1 MMKTPRLES
10 LWPLWNAK
18 NNEEQEITYS
28 YDALTPTLME
38 DEDARHYAE
47 ALNFACHKP
56 DVRNIAV
63 TGPYGAGKSSVLLT
77 WTRSRKDRN
86 QIMTVSLADFDMAR
100 TGDVTADKN
109 GEDTAK
115 SERKARQEEKSIE
128 YSILQQILYKA
139 RKSDLPY
146 SRIDRIADF
155 TPSQVWAKAF
165 HLLGLSAFCLSGL
178 MLLFPHFFRKK
189 LSLPV
194 SFSEYLLSFHPALRT
209 GLAGAAFFITFYL
222 LISKLHRMGIFD
234 RRLSI
239 DKIDISKGAT
249 LSARPADPSLLNVFI
264 DEIVYFFDKQNYKIV
279 IFEDLDRHND
289 GAIFIKLREINQI
302 INNSLSDG
310 NPVRFIYAVRDDIF
324 NSPEARTKFFDFI
337 VPVVPVMDSQNAT
350 DHFSKKFKDD
360 DLKVPGFEQCV
371 ARIAVFITDMRLLNS
386 IANEF
391 RLYRKLVNN
400 GEDIIRLLSL
410 IAYKNL
416 CTRDYHQIDAK
427 HGILYGVMNAY
438 VSGELRKHF
447 EKEVE
452 GETERLNAE
461 VSVINDEK
469 AINKPEIIREI
480 LRDYIN
486 EKNKQQFQFIIRNNT
501 VCNLDD
507 VINKEELFMSMINSN
522 SLSVR
527 TIHGNTVLHISP
539 DEIIKMKDEYTRRCD
554 LLASKTDGKLNA
566 LNLKK
571 EQLRKQMR
579 RLEASSPG
587 VLIQKMRSEGCA
599 KWVSENLG
607 IVRGSDESD
616 GCEPLQFDF
625 IYSLMSWNYLSTDF
639 MSYRSVFI
647 PGSLSRGDNDF
658 VRAVSAGKDLIFTT
672 AMPLERTANVVEKLR
687 ALGLLHQENAWHAGV
702 LQHLLAHDRNR
713 LSKIM
718 DSQLE
723 EGEEVRLVYLA
734 EGPFGHWAM
743 PDVVSYVQLMTSDRT
758 KTARFVKALLHIT
771 EFHAAVQLLVLFF
784 CSTAIK
790 WDTDDADMNHAVT
803 TIFSENNDIPDRVPD
818 DYGKLFVANLKNAQ
832 VKLQQI
838 GQCVSDQGVK
848 IVREVAEH
856 QLWTYSEDNFKNIIL
871 SLFKEIGGKPELI
884 MKKPLTAVRYTKI
897 RGLDETI
904 QENIEHFVRS
914 FILRSEDHE
923 IIPELLNNEDVGFP
937 LLSEITWRMDFVVDD
952 IKKIKNRAEINPE
965 TNDVNTDS
973 SLYALLLKYDR
984 ISPTWDN
991 VLFLAEKEDAENLA
1005 PELAMW
1011 FDINHTEFEAP
1022 RFPLNDDHLHLIF
1035 TILFNSQAMSEEGR
1049 IHLLKLFGFP
1059 YSDVPAYM
1067 HFNSICSLIN
1077 QKLLN
1082 PSLINFKAVRQRFAD
1097 EIDDGKLTPLLA
1109 ELIFQDPSL
1118 LQDPALVMI
1127 KDDGFD
1133 RLLAERL
1140 LAHGLL
1146 TEKAQARLLEWL
1158 WSYDIKLFNAPLF
1171 MSSARLAR
1179 LAPHLADEDM
1189 RVALLIQL
1197 LETGKVLH
1205 RDVEQIIRTFTDE
1218 NLLAF
1223 ISDKEYRRIG
1233 YSDSL
1238 WELASQLEAAG
1249 FIRKLKWDEK
1259 YKRIRF
1265 VPHNRSVFMTE

>member
-10 LWPLWNAK
+10 LWPLWTAK
-18 NNEEQEITYS
+18 NPEEQEITYS

-38 DEDARHYAE
+38 EEDARHYAE

-56 DVRNIAV
+56 DIRNIAV

-100 TGDVTADKN
+100 AGDVSADKN

-165 HLLGLSAFCLSGL
+165 HLLGMSACCLSGL

-209 GLAGAAFFITFYL
+209 GLAGVAFFITFYL

-310 NPVRFIYAVRDDIF
+310 KPVRFIYAVRDDIF

-350 DHFSKKFKDD
+350 DHFSKKFNDD

-416 CTRDYHQIDAK
+416 CARDYHQIDAK
-427 HGILYGVMNAY
+427 QGVLYGVMSAY
-438 VSGELRKHF
+438 VSGELAKHF
-447 EKEVE
+447 ENEAE
-452 GETERLNAE
+452 NETERLNVE
-461 VSVINDEK
+461 ISEINNEP
-469 AINKPEIIREI
+469 AVNKQEIIREI
-480 LRDYIN
+480 LRDYISD
-486 EKNKQQFQFIIRNNT
+486 KTRQQLQFTNSYNSFYT
-501 VCNLDD
+501 LDE
-507 VINKEELFMSMINSN
+507 VINKEEVFINMVNSQ
-522 SLSVR
+522 SLSIR
-527 TIHGNTVLHISP
+527 TIHGTTVVHLSP
-539 DEIIKMKDEYTRRCD
+539 AEITQMRDEYTARCE
-554 LLASKTDGKLNA
+554 LLASKTDGKLTA
-566 LNLKK
+566 LKLKK
-571 EQLRKQMR
+571 DSLKQQMYS
-579 RLEASSPG
+579 LETSTPE
-587 VLIQKMRSEGCA
+587 VLILKMGSTGFI
-599 KWVSENLG
+599 KWVSENLS
-607 IVRGSDESD
+607 ISRGTDEV
-616 GCEPLQFDF
+616 GGYEALQYDF
-625 IYSLMSWNYLSTDF
+625 IYSLLRWGYLSTDY

-647 PGSLSRGDNDF
+647 PGRLSISDNEF
-658 VRAVSAGKDLIFTT
+658 IIAVTAGKDFDITT
-672 AMPLERTANVVEKLR
+672 AMPLDRVSNVVEKLR
-687 ALGLLHQENAWHAGV
+687 GLGVLHQDNAWHAGV
-702 LQHLLAHDRNR
+702 LQHLLSHDRTR
-713 LSKIM
+713 MSKIM
-718 DSQLE
+718 DSQLDDTTQS
-723 EGEEVRLVYLA
+723 RLQYLVERVFSQWSVPERVVYV
-734 EGPFGHWAM
+734 M
-743 PDVVSYVQLMTSDRT
+743 QMTSDST
-758 KTARFVKALLHIT
+758 KTARFVKQLYLSEKNVAVKLLI
-771 EFHAAVQLLVLFF
+771 LFF
-784 CSTAIK
+784 CRLEKKWETVDPEINRAI
-790 WDTDDADMNHAVT
+790 TE
-803 TIFSENNDIPDRVPD
+803 ILSEGYDIPDRVPA
-818 DYGKLFVANLKNAQ
+818 GFRNQFVANLKNAQ
-832 VKLQQI
+832 IQLPLI
-838 GQCVSDQGVK
+838 GQCVSEQGDK
-848 IVREVAEH
+848 IVREIAEH
-856 QLWTYSEDNFKNIIL
+856 KLWAYSEDNFQNIIL
-871 SLFKEIGGKPELI
+871 SLSKESGIRPEQFL
-884 MKKPLTAVRYTKI
+884 KKPLTAVRETKI

-904 QENIEHFVRS
+904 QENIEQFIRD
-914 FILRSEDHE
+914 FILGSEDFDS
-923 IIPELLNNEDVGFP
+923 IPDLLNNENVGFP
-937 LLSEITWRMDFVVDD
+937 LLSEITRRMDFFVED
-952 IKKIKNRAEINPE
+952 IKKINNRTGINPE
-965 TNDVNTDS
+965 TNDINTES
-973 SLYALLLKYDR
+973 SVHELLFKYNR

-991 VLFLAEKEDAENLA
+991 VFYLAQKEDEDKNIS
-1005 PELAMW
+1005 PELAIW
-1011 FDINHTEFEAP
+1011 FDRNHTEFNAP
-1022 RFPLNDDHLHLIF
+1022 QVPLAEEHLHLIF

-1049 IHLLKLFGFP
+1049 VHLLKLFGFP
-1059 YSDVPAYM
+1059 YSDVPTYLHLDSM
-1067 HFNSICSLIN
+1067 RCLID

-1082 PSLINFKAVRQRFAD
+1082 PSLINFDVIRQRFAD
-1097 EIDDGKLTPLLA
+1097 DVDEDELTPLLA
-1109 ELIFQDPSL
+1109 GLIFQNPSL
-1118 LQDPALVMI
+1118 LQDPAQVMI
-1127 KDDGFD
+1127 TDDGFD

-1140 LAHGLL
+1140 FAHGLL
-1146 TEKAQARLLEWL
+1146 TDEVQARVLEWL
-1158 WSYDIKLFNAPLF
+1158 WSYDIKLFDDLLF
-1171 MSSARLAR
+1171 MSPLRLAQ
-1179 LAPHLADEDM
+1179 LAPHLADEGI
-1189 RVALLIQL
+1189 RLALLIRV
-1197 LETGKVLH
+1197 LETGKLNHQDIV
-1205 RDVEQIIRTFTDE
+1205 QILRTFTDE

>member
-18 NNEEQEITYS
+18 NPEEQEITYS

-38 DEDARHYAE
+38 GEDARHYAE

-56 DVRNIAV
+56 DIRNIAV

-86 QIMTVSLADFDMAR
+86 HIMTVSLADFEMAR

-155 TPSQVWAKAF
+155 TPAQVWARAL
-165 HLLGLSAFCLSGL
+165 HLLGMSVCCLTGL

-194 SFSEYLLSFHPALRT
+194 SFSEHLLSFPPVWRT
-209 GLAGAAFFITFYL
+209 GLAGVAFFITFYL

-302 INNSLSDG
+302 INNSLTDG
-310 NPVRFIYAVRDDIF
+310 KPVRFIYAVRDDIF

-337 VPVVPVMDSQNAT
+337 VPVVPVMDSQNAS
-350 DHFSKKFKDD
+350 DHFSKKFNDD

-386 IANEF
+386 VANEF
-391 RLYRKLVNN
+391 RLYRKVVNN

-416 CTRDYHQIDAK
+416 CSRDYHQIDEK
-427 HGILYGVMNAY
+427 KGILYGVMSAY

-447 EKEVE
+447 EKEVK
-452 GETERLNAE
+452 GETERLNTE
-461 VSVINDEK
+461 VSLINDEK

-501 VCNLDD
+501 ICNLDD
-507 VINKEELFMSMINSN
+507 VINKEELFMSMVNSQ

-539 DEIIKMKDEYTRRCD
+539 GEIIKMKDEYTARCE
-554 LLASKTDGKLNA
+554 LLASKADGKLNA

-571 EQLRKQMR
+571 EQLQKQMR
-579 RLEASSPG
+579 RLETSSPG
-587 VLIQKMRSEGCA
+587 GLIQKMRSEGFI

-607 IVRGSDESD
+607 IVRGSDVSD
-616 GCEPLQFDF
+616 GYGHLQFDF
-625 IYSLMSWNYLSTDF
+625 IYSLMSWNYLSTDY

-647 PGSLSRGDNDF
+647 PGSLSRSDNDF

-672 AMPLERTANVVEKLR
+672 AMPLERTTNVVEKLR
-687 ALGLLHQENAWHAGV
+687 ALGLLHQENAWHTGV

-723 EGEEVRLVYLA
+723 EGEEERLVYLA

-743 PDVVSYVQLMTSDRT
+743 SDVVSYVQIMTSDRT

-784 CSTAIK
+784 CSPAIK
-790 WDTDDADMNHAVT
+790 WDTDDTDINHAVT
-803 TIFSENNDIPDRVPD
+803 TIFSENSNILDRVPD
-818 DYGKLFVANLKNAQ
+818 GYGERFITNL
-832 VKLQQI
+832 VKTQIQLPLI
-838 GQCVSDQGVK
+838 GQCVSEQGKK
-848 IVREVAEH
+848 IVVEIAKN
-856 QLWTYSEDNFKNIIL
+856 QLWAYSAGNFENIIL
-871 SLFKEIGGKPELI
+871 LLSEESGFTAEQI
-884 MKKPLTAVRYTKI
+884 MKKPLTVVRKI
-897 RGLDETI
+897 NVQGIEITI
-904 QENIEHFVRS
+904 QSNIEHFIVD
-914 FILRSEDHE
+914 FVLRSEDYDLV
-923 IIPELLNNEDVGFP
+923 PELLNNEGVGFK
-937 LLSEITWRMDFVVDD
+937 LVSDIISKMNFVVDD
-952 IKKIKNRAEINPE
+952 VSKIKNREGVLESLANR
-965 TNDVNTDS
+965 NASYNT
-973 SLYALLLKYDR
+973 YELLLVNNR
-984 ISPTWDN
+984 VNHGWNN
-991 VLFLAEKEDAENLA
+991 VLFLATKQEKENIPS

-1011 FDINHTEFEAP
+1011 FDRYHSEFESP
-1022 RFPLNDDHLHLIF
+1022 RLPLTEDHLHLIF
-1035 TILFNSQAMSEEGR
+1035 KTLFNSGAMSDEGR
-1049 IHLLKLFGFP
+1049 ISILNLFGFP
-1059 YSDVPAYM
+1059 YSDVPSYL
-1067 HFNSICSLIN
+1067 HFDSIRCLIN

-1082 PSLINFKAVRQRFAD
+1082 PSQENFDDIRKKFSD
-1097 EIDDGKLTPLLA
+1097 EGKKRAPLLA
-1109 ELIFQDPSL
+1109 GLIFQNPLL
-1118 LQDPALVMI
+1118 LQSPETVIL
-1127 KDDGFD
+1127 DDEEFD
-1133 RLLAERL
+1133 DFLTEQLFL
-1140 LAHGLL
+1140 DDSL
-1146 TEKAQARLLEWL
+1146 TEKVQAQTLTWIWDHDEEIFRDKVHIPVAWL
-1158 WSYDIKLFNAPLF
+1158 AK
-1171 MSSARLAR
+1171 
-1179 LAPHLADEDM
+1179 LAPHLENESLRRTLLLQSLKAGNISHDALSLIIASFSDPAVLAFVSDSKFRSMDLKDDEL
-1189 RVALLIQL
+1189 ALAHL
-1197 LETGKVLH
+1197 LE
-1205 RDVEQIIRTFTDE
+1205 
-1218 NLLAF
+1218 
-1223 ISDKEYRRIG
+1223 S
-1233 YSDSL
+1233 
-1238 WELASQLEAAG
+1238 AG
-1249 FIRKLKWDEK
+1249 FIRSLKPEK
-1259 YKRIRF
+1259 KEGRF
-1265 VPHNRSVFMTE
+1265 RFTPHNSPAF

>member
-18 NNEEQEITYS
+18 NPEEQEITYS
-28 YDALTPTLME
+28 YDALTPALMK

-56 DVRNIAV
+56 DIRNIAV

-86 QIMTVSLADFDMAR
+86 QVMTVSLADFDMVR

-109 GEDTAK
+109 GEDPPK

-155 TPSQVWAKAF
+155 TSAQVWAKAF
-165 HLLGLSAFCLSGL
+165 HLLGMSVCCLSGL

-194 SFSEYLLSFHPALRT
+194 SFSEYLLSFPPALRT
-209 GLAGAAFFITFYL
+209 GLAGVAFFITFYL

-264 DEIVYFFDKQNYKIV
+264 DEIVYFFDKQKFKIV

-302 INNSLSDG
+302 INSSLSDG
-310 NPVRFIYAVRDDIF
+310 KPVRFIYAVRDDIF

-350 DHFSKKFKDD
+350 DHFSKKFNDD

-391 RLYRKLVNN
+391 RLYRELVNN

-427 HGILYGVMNAY
+427 QGILYGVMSAY

-447 EKEVE
+447 EKELA
-452 GETERLNAE
+452 GETERLNTEISA
-461 VSVINDEK
+461 INDEQ
-469 AINKPEIIREI
+469 AINKPEVIRGI

-507 VINKEELFMSMINSN
+507 VINKEELFMSMVNSN

-527 TIHGNTVLHISP
+527 TIHGSTVLNISP
-539 DEIIKMKDEYTRRCD
+539 DEIIKMRGEYTMRCE

-566 LNLKK
+566 LILKK

-587 VLIQKMRSEGCA
+587 VLIQKMRSEGFV

-616 GCEPLQFDF
+616 GYGPLQFDF

-687 ALGLLHQENAWHAGV
+687 ALGLLHQDNAWHAGV
-702 LQHLLAHDRNR
+702 LQYLLTHNRNR

-718 DSQLE
+718 ESQVE
-723 EGEEVRLVYLA
+723 EGEEVRLAYLT
-734 EGPFGHWAM
+734 EGPFGHWSM
-743 PDVVSYVQLMTSDRT
+743 PDVVSYVQLMTSDSH
-758 KTARFVKALLHIT
+758 KTARFVQALLHIT
-771 EFHAAVQLLVLFF
+771 ELNAAVKLLVLFF
-784 CSTAIK
+784 CSPAIK
-790 WDTDDADMNHAVT
+790 WDTDDTDMNHAVT
-803 TIFSENNDIPDRVPD
+803 KIFSENNDIPDRVPD
-818 DYGKLFVANLKNAQ
+818 GYGKQFVANLKNAQ
-832 VKLQQI
+832 IKLLLI
-838 GQCVSDQGVK
+838 GQCVSEQGVK
-848 IVREVAEH
+848 IVREIAEN
-856 QLWTYSEDNFKNIIL
+856 QLWAYSEDNFKNIIL
-871 SLFKEIGGKPELI
+871 SLYKESGVKPEQV
-884 MKKPLTAVRYTKI
+884 MKKPLSVVRETKI

-904 QENIEHFVRS
+904 QENIEPFVRD

-937 LLSEITWRMDFVVDD
+937 LLSEIILRMDFFVDH
-952 IKKIKNRAEINPE
+952 IKKINNRTGINPE
-965 TNDVNTDS
+965 TNNINIDS
-973 SLYALLLKYDR
+973 SLYELLIKYDR

-1011 FDINHTEFEAP
+1011 FDRNHTEFEAP
-1022 RFPLNDDHLHLIF
+1022 HFPLTDDHLHLIF
-1035 TILFNSQAMSEEGR
+1035 KILFNSGAMSEEGQ
-1049 IHLLKLFGFP
+1049 IHLINLFGFP
-1059 YSDVPAYM
+1059 YTVIPLYMLSD
-1067 HFNSICSLIN
+1067 SIRCLIE
-1077 QKLLN
+1077 QKLVN
-1082 PSLINFKAVRQRFAD
+1082 PSQENFDDIRQRFGEEPRTRA
-1097 EIDDGKLTPLLA
+1097 PLLA
-1109 ELIFQDPSL
+1109 ALIFQNPSL
-1118 LQDPALVMI
+1118 LQFPEVVMMENNV
-1127 KDDGFD
+1127 FD
-1133 RLLAERL
+1133 E
-1140 LAHGLL
+1140 
-1146 TEKAQARLLEWL
+1146 
-1158 WSYDIKLFNAPLF
+1158 F
-1171 MSSARLAR
+1171 LAR
-1179 LAPHLADEDM
+1179 ELFLDDSLADTLQAQILSWIWNYNQEVFLDSVLLPAARVAQLSPHLENDELRLHLLVRCLEEDAVPSDED
-1189 RVALLIQL
+1189 
-1197 LETGKVLH
+1197 
-1205 RDVEQIIRTFTDE
+1205 IIVILKSFSD
-1218 NLLAF
+1218 AVYQVF
-1223 ISDKEYRRIG
+1223 ISDKSHRALKHN
-1233 YSDSL
+1233 DPFWQVATL
-1238 WELASQLEAAG
+1238 LQKAG
-1249 FIRKLKWDEK
+1249 FIRSLSWNEERD
-1259 YKRIRF
+1259 RIWF
-1265 VPHNRSVFMTE
+1265 IPHNSPVFRRK